1 MGMDRLAAMETL
13 VRVLETGSFSEA
25 ARQLHLGQPAVSK
38 TIAQLEARLG
48 AKLMLRS
55 TRGLT
60 ATEAGENFYKRAKRA
75 IEEADEADL
84 AARGAGASLSGRLRI
99 SAAPTFASLHVIPH
113 LPQFLAMHPDLDM
126 EIVLDDRQIDLV
138 EEGID
143 VSLRTGE
150 LADSS
155 LTARKI
161 GQASRLIV
169 GAPAYFARAGEP
181 STPSELVAHESIVY
195 TRGWGRDAWTF
206 RKDSSEIS
214 VPVRGRLR
222 VSAAEG
228 VRAAVLAAIGVAVAS
243 EWMFSRELASGEVKA
258 VLTDWVIAPIDLW
271 AIFSSGRVASA
282 KARIFANF
290 VEERLAQSSTALA
303 RKEPA
308 RAHSPR
314 E

>member
-1 MGMDRLAAMETL
+1 MDRLAAMEIL

-48 AKLMLRS
+48 AKLLLRS

-84 AARGAGASLSGRLRI
+84 AARGAGAGLSGRLRI
-99 SAAPTFASLHVIPH
+99 GAAPTFASLHVVPH
-113 LPQFLAMHPDLDM
+113 LPQFLAMHPDLDL
-126 EIVLDDRQIDLV
+126 EIVLDDRPIDLV

-143 VSLRTGE
+143 VSLRTGD

-181 STPSELVAHESIVY
+181 STPSELSAHQSIIY
-195 TRGWGRDAWTF
+195 TRRPGGDAWTF
-206 RKDSSEIS
+206 RKESSEIS
-214 VPVRGRLR
+214 VTLIGRLR

-228 VRAAVLAAIGVAVAS
+228 VRSAVLAAIGVAVAS

-271 AIFSSGRVASA
+271 AVFPSGRAASA
-282 KARIFANF
+282 KARSFASF
-290 VEERLAQSSTALA
+290 VEERLAQSSMAPS
-303 RKEPA
+303 RHVQSPE
-308 RAHSPR
+308 HSSR